1 MNKKRI
7 GWMMGLGF
15 GVCAGIFYLGNLMTV
30 QPEYISGNGNP
41 ALIGLFLL
49 FFFMLLFMLGWMELL
64 VNVRPRWLWG
74 GFLFIPVLLVAP
86 YQYQVN
92 EFHRYRTYVT
102 DIVMNQA
109 GRGGLDYANSI
120 TSDVFSIY
128 MNNQLFNVNTFFM
141 YVGLTL
147 WIGIV
152 LMLLNL
158 TSQSDR

>member
-15 GVCAGIFYLGNLMTV
+15 GVCIGIFYLGNVMTV
-30 QPEYISGNGNP
+30 QPEKISGNGNP

-49 FFFMLLFMLGWMELL
+49 FFFILFFMLGWMELMA
-64 VNVRPRWLWG
+64 NVRPRLLWY
-74 GFLFIPVLLVAP
+74 GFVFIPMLLVAGYR
-86 YQYQVN
+86 YQMN
-92 EFHRYRTYVT
+92 AFDRYRTYVT
-102 DIVMNQA
+102 DIVLNQE

-147 WIGIV
+147 WIGIA
-152 LMLLNL
+152 LMLLN
-158 TSQSDR
+158 TKAKPDR

>member
-41 ALIGLFLL
+41 ALIGLFLF
-49 FFFMLLFMLGWMELL
+49 FFFMLLFMLGWMELMA
-64 VNVRPRWLWG
+64 NVHPRLLWS
-74 GFLFIPVLLVAP
+74 GFLFIPVLLVSAYR
-86 YQYQVN
+86 YQMN
-92 EFHRYRTYVT
+92 AFDRYRVYVT
-102 DIVMNQA
+102 EIVLNQP
-109 GRGGLDYANSI
+109 GRGDLDYANSI

-147 WIGIV
+147 
-152 LMLLNL
+152 
-158 TSQSDR
+158 